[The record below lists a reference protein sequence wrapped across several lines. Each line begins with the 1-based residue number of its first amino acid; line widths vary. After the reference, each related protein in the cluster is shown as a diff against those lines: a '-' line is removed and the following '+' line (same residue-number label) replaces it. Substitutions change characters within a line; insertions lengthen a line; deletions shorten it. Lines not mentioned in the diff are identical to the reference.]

1 VGTPSFG
8 GVTVTSSMVAQ
19 PAIMASK
26 RISVVTDGLI
36 DVFVAISPVKFSA
49 YVDSRRFQSHVCYPN
64 GLTIYMFLLAFAS
77 DKLTVAA

>member
-1 VGTPSFG
+1 
-8 GVTVTSSMVAQ
+8 
-19 PAIMASK
+19 MASK